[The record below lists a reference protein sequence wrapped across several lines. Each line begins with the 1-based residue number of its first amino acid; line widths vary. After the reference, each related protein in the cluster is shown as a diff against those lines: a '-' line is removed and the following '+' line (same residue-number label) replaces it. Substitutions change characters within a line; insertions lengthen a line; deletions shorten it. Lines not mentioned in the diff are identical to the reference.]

1 VTEISRVTV
10 QNAEAYRQTEIRK
23 LDKRHEELR
32 LEEQRVRLNL
42 KDNEAKR
49 MEINRQ
55 LNRPGQNVD
64 RMA

>member
-1 VTEISRVTV
+1 MTVSRITDY
-10 QNAEAYRQTEIRK
+10 NNEMYRQLSINN
-23 LDKRHEELR
+23 LDKRHEALRIEELK
-32 LEEQRVRLNL
+32 VREDL
-42 KDNEAKR
+42 KANEAKR

>member
-1 VTEISRVTV
+1 MTVSRITEY
-10 QNAEAYRQTEIRK
+10 NNEMYRQLSINN
-23 LDKRHEELR
+23 LDKRHEALRIEELR
-32 LEEQRVRLNL
+32 VREDL
-42 KDNEAKR
+42 KANEAKR